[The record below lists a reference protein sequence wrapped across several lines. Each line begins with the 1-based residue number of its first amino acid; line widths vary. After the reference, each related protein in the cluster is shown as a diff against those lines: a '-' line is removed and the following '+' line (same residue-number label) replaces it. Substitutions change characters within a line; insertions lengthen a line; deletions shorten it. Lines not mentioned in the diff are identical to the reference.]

1 MGKRS
6 SSNDAGSLSSVSMF
20 KDVFVS
26 NKKRL
31 ADRGKKYRE
40 ATRLSGKAKFFIDK
54 IVDLGCVVVA
64 EGDTLYVYAPDA
76 DGIVI
81 LKDGRKARC
90 IATIALKK
98 TEVPF

>member
-6 SSNDAGSLSSVSMF
+6 SSNDAGSLSSVSIF

-40 ATRLSGKAKFFIDK
+40 ATRLTGKVKFFLDK
-54 IVDLGCVVVA
+54 LADLGCVVVA
-64 EGDTLYVYAPDA
+64 NNNALVVYAPDA
-76 DGIVI
+76 DGIIV
-81 LKDGRKARC
+81 LKDGRRARC
-90 IATIALKK
+90 ITTIDVTK

>member
-1 MGKRS
+1 MGKRRTT
-6 SSNDAGSLSSVSMF
+6 NDAGSLSSVSIF

-31 ADRGKKYRE
+31 EDRGKKYRE
-40 ATRLSGKAKFFIDK
+40 ATRLSGKAKYFIDK
-54 IVDLGCVVVA
+54 IIDLGCVVVA
-64 EGDTLYVYAPDA
+64 ENNTLYVYAPDA
-76 DGIVI
+76 EGIVV

-90 IATIALKK
+90 IATIDFKK